1 MCQEHPK
8 PHSQMSLAFVFSFT
22 RRLSV
27 VNSGE
32 TVSGHLEQGSSQG
45 HWQVYLRSNLP
56 SLETTHWLN
65 RLSTA
70 HVLGYKGGKQRLW
83 SPSIHFNNL
92 FATKGL
98 FGWDLF
104 KNEIWGND
112 QDGRVEEHEAH
123 LLPQVH
129 KKYVYMLDCSHRIS
143 TECWWETSDLWKKI
157 ST

>member
-22 RRLSV
+22 RRLSA

-32 TVSGHLEQGSSQG
+32 TVSAPEIEAPS
-45 HWQVYLRSNLP
+45 LRSRTL
-56 SLETTHWLN
+56 TN

-70 HVLGYKGGKQRLW
+70 HVLGYREENRLW
-83 SPSIHFNNL
+83 SPSAHFNNL

-98 FGWDLF
+98 FGWDRF
-104 KNEIWGND
+104 KNEIWGSD

-129 KKYVYMLDCSHRIS
+129 QKYIYMLDCSHRIS
-143 TECWWETSDLWKKI
+143 TECWWEPSDLWKNKKI